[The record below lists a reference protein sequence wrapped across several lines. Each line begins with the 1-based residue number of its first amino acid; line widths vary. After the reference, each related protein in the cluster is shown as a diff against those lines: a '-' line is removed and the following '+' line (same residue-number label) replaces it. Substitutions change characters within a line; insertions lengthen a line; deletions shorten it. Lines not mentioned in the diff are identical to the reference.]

1 MPWCRIDD
9 AAMSHPKIVG
19 LSDKAFRLWVWGL
32 AYAQLHLTDGRI
44 IAEAIP
50 ARLKRASADLL
61 GARLWETE
69 HSGFQIHDYL
79 DWNESR
85 EAVLAKRDGA
95 RQRLQMH
102 REKRV
107 ASPDVK
113 RVSSPDVKRV
123 SSLTSETLLARSGGE
138 LRGSFPER
146 GFGGKPPEPDFSER
160 AGRLREELYPA
171 WYAKYRHGARLRL
184 VVNPLEFADA
194 ESLVR
199 TWDDARLEKLAR
211 IVLTTD
217 DPFISGT
224 DRGFKIFALKA
235 SWADDR
241 LRQAEQGKAS

>member
-69 HSGFQIHDYL
+69 PSGFQIHDYL

-85 EAVLAKRDGA
+85 EVVLAKRDGA
-95 RQRLQMH
+95 RHRLQMH

-113 RVSSPDVKRV
+113 RVSS
-123 SSLTSETLLARSGGE
+123 LTSETLLARSGVECSGSVPEKGSGE
-138 LRGSFPER
+138 KPSDRGVET
-146 GFGGKPPEPDFSER
+146 R
-160 AGRLREELYPA
+160 AGWLLERYAELYEEH
-171 WYAKYRHGARLRL
+171 RGAHLLLIPSPKQFMQASEL
-184 VVNPLEFADA
+184 VKRWP
-194 ESLVR
+194 
-199 TWDDARLEKLAR
+199 DARLEKLA
-211 IVLTTD
+211 ILVLTTD
-217 DPFISGT
+217 MDSFIVNS
-224 DRGFKIFALKA
+224 DRGFAVFFQKA
-235 SWADDR
+235 SWADNR
-241 LRQAEQGKAS
+241 LAEWERGRAS